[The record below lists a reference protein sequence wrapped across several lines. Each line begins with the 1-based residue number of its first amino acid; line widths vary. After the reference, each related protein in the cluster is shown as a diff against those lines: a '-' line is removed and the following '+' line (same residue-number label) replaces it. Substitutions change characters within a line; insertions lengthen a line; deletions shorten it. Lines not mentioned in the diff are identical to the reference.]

1 MKQKLAVIAI
11 LMIIA
16 GFGMIHSTTGI
27 MEIVS
32 MLLIGIGCAY
42 LLFLLL
48 TNKSEARNSKTEDD

>member
-1 MKQKLAVIAI
+1 MKQKLAVTAI

-16 GFGMIHSTTGI
+16 GFGMIHSTKGL

-32 MLLIGIGCAY
+32 LLLIGTGTAY

-48 TNKSEARNSKTEDD
+48 SKKQQDNRPDKD

>member
-1 MKQKLAVIAI
+1 MKQKLAVLAI

-16 GFGMIHSTTGI
+16 GFGMIHSTKGV

-32 MLLIGIGCAY
+32 LLLIGVGTAY

-48 TNKSEARNSKTEDD
+48 KQNKGK

>member
-1 MKQKLAVIAI
+1 MKQKLAVTAI

-16 GFGMIHSTTGI
+16 GFGMIHSTQGT
-27 MEIVS
+27 MEIIS

-48 TNKSEARNSKTEDD
+48 TNKNKNA

>member
-1 MKQKLAVIAI
+1 MKQKLAVVAI

-16 GFGMIHSTTGI
+16 GFGMIHSTQGT
-27 MEIVS
+27 MEIIS

-48 TNKSEARNSKTEDD
+48 SNKSGVKKTNDD